1 MSSPDHT
8 ESGGALL
15 RALTDAMAD
24 PQMLCEPVRDAAGGI
39 TDFTLAEVNAAMCA
53 YLGVSREDLIG
64 RSLLETFPNIEESG
78 LLAQYVHCA
87 DTGEP
92 VQRDD
97 VPVDAGLPG
106 TTRRVDIR
114 GARAGSGS
122 IGVSYRDVTDR
133 YDTVRRYRL
142 LAENAADVVF
152 SFDRD
157 GRIVWISPSVQQ
169 ALGAPA
175 DYWIGREVRETIAP
189 DQPSPPTTRLSRVLA
204 GGVLRE
210 RVRVVGADGDRKS
223 TRLNSVM

>member
-175 DYWIGREVRETIAP
+175 DYWIGREVRETI
-189 DQPSPPTTRLSRVLA
+189 
-204 GGVLRE
+204 
-210 RVRVVGADGDRKS
+210 DR
-223 TRLNSVM
+223 